1 MKKILIVEDE
11 KQYRDI
17 LSKKL
22 SSEELEVFTA
32 EDGEKALEIISS
44 QQIDLILLDL
54 IMPKM
59 DGIEFVHRLRSQ
71 RRNIPIIILSNL
83 TQSAY
88 QSDIKDYLVKA
99 NTSLEEVVVKVKSNL
114 E

>member
-32 EDGEKALEIISS
+32 EDGEKALEIIRN

-59 DGIEFVHRLRSQ
+59 DGIEFIHHLRSLMK
-71 RRNIPIIILSNL
+71 NIPIIILSNL
-83 TQSAY
+83 SQATY
-88 QSDIKDYLVKA
+88 QSNIRDYLIKA
-99 NTSLEEVVVKVKSNL
+99 NTSLDEVIAKVKSNL
-114 E
+114 